1 MEAQVEGRRVM
12 GLLGKVLSDITSL
25 EQNGSTLLNNNGRF
39 IPPDA
44 INEAV
49 KQAAQTVMQ
58 SATELKLLL
67 LGMTQTV
74 GNTNADDD
82 DEDEMED
89 VTMDSVRRHLGENGG
104 GSTWDAISTA
114 LAAIIPMLDPAPHK
128 SIFGLDV
135 LRGTVLSRYRGA
147 TQMWFRRPTGGQIDS
162 FHIPAQGRDPA
173 SGRNR
178 KAVLYCN
185 PNAGLIEVATGMS
198 LVAGN
203 CSKAMDASDE
213 ACWTDYYIQK
223 GYDVYLFNYAGYGRS
238 YGTASASNGARTTGC
253 WGACGRIL
261 YSAFLAF
268 TVSSSSTTQLE
279 REASILSNIAS
290 HNISLSIPADT

>member
-1 MEAQVEGRRVM
+1 MEAQVEGRRFM

-25 EQNGSTLLNNNGRF
+25 EQNGSILLNNNGRF
-39 IPPDA
+39 IPHDA
-44 INEAV
+44 INETV
-49 KQAAQTVMQ
+49 KHAAQTVLH
-58 SATELKLLL
+58 SAGELKLLL
-67 LGMTQTV
+67 LGMAQTV
-74 GNTNADDD
+74 GDTTADDD
-82 DEDEMED
+82 DDEIED

-104 GSTWDAISTA
+104 GSAWDAISTA
-114 LAAIIPMLDPAPHK
+114 FAAILPMLDPAPHK

-173 SGRNR
+173 QGRNQ

-223 GYDVYLFNYAGYGRS
+223 GYDIYLFNYAGYGRS
-238 YGTASASNGARTTGC
+238 YGTASAGNKARTAGC
-253 WGACGRIL
+253 LGACGRIL
-261 YSAFLAF
+261 HSAFFAF
-268 TVSSSSTTQLE
+268 TVSRCSTARLE
-279 REASILSNIAS
+279 KQWC
-290 HNISLSIPADT
+290 